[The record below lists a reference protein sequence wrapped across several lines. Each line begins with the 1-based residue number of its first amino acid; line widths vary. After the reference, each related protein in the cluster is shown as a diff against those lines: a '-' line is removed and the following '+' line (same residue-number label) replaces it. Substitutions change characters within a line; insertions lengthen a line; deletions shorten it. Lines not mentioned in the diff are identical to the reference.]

1 MPDSVHT
8 SFKDLVGV
16 VRRSP
21 PMLIAL
27 GVVVLVIAFIV
38 YKRSQSGTPNT
49 VAASNDMTGQPGYF
63 LIYNESATPA
73 ININDQDSSTHPGP
87 MPPPVPPDV
96 SGKFRRPDPNPNE
109 PLYSGRPPK
118 GTNYA
123 LGSVLTLGGK
133 KWIVGP
139 GNAGRIWG
147 VPYRA
152 GLTNA
157 QWNATPIGIGQ
168 KQLLYR

>member
-21 PMLIAL
+21 AMLITL
-27 GVVVLVIAFIV
+27 GVAVLVLAFIV
-38 YKRSQSGTPNT
+38 YKRSQSGSANT
-49 VAASNDMTGQPGYF
+49 TAATTDMTAQPGYF
-63 LIYNESATPA
+63 LMYNESNPPT
-73 ININDQDSSTHPGP
+73 ININDQDSNTHPAP
-87 MPPPVPPDV
+87 LPTPTPVPITSP
-96 SGKFRRPDPNPNE
+96 GGPDPNVA
-109 PLYSGRPPK
+109 LYSGRPPK
-118 GTNYA
+118 GTA
-123 LGSVLTLGGK
+123 IRLGTTLTVGGK
-133 KWIVGP
+133 KWIIGP
-139 GNAGRIWG
+139 GDAGRIWG

-157 QWNATPIGIGQ
+157 QWETTPIAIGQ